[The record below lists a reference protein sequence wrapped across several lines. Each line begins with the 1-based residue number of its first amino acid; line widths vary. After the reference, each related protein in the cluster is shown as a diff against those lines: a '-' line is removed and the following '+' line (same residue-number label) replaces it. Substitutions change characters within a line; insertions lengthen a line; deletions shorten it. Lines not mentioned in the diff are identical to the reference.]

1 MHWEFNEE
9 FLSWMLACP
18 PNCKTWRFFLF
29 QLKRVKLFLVVINK
43 TNQRAIT
50 NADICSEVSVGSGER
65 FSTCTKRYPGNALPF
80 SGVDVL
86 RRLNVN
92 SL

>member
-1 MHWEFNEE
+1 MTN
-9 FLSWMLACP
+9 FLVGCWPVPQIA
-18 PNCKTWRFFLF
+18 KHGAFFLF
-29 QLKRVKLFLVVINK
+29 QLKRVKLFLVVMNK

-50 NADICSEVSVGSGER
+50 NADICSEQSVGSGER
-65 FSTCTKRYPGNALPF
+65 FSTCTKRYPSNTLPF

-86 RRLNVN
+86 RRLNLN